1 MNLTYT
7 LTHAFPGSIW
17 SCSGSTAQ
25 EQYATLDWQGPGP
38 KPTFA
43 EIEAAWDKLQNP
55 PKPELFTTVTMGAL
69 RLALG
74 RDLCIQVG
82 AWIQGIQDATQKFQA
97 QTWWEYSPTV
107 RSNHTVVEQFRVAL
121 NKTPE
126 EVAAYFSAAYAID
139 NP

>member
-1 MNLTYT
+1 MDLSKAI
-7 LTHAFPGSIW
+7 AFCRPGASW
-17 SCSGSTAQ
+17 SLAGNEYSGLQ
-25 EQYATLDWQGPGP
+25 WHDIKQP
-38 KPTFA
+38 KPTL
-43 EIEAAWDKLQNP
+43 EELQAAWHDLNNP

-82 AWIQGIQDATQKFQA
+82 AWIQGIQDTTQKFQA

-107 RSNHTVVEQFRVAL
+107 RSNHPVVEQFRVAL

-139 NP
+139 NT

>member
-1 MNLTYT
+1 MDIAKALLHCRPGAEWT
-7 LTHAFPGSIW
+7 LNGLEYSGLIWHDTHQ
-17 SCSGSTAQ
+17 T
-25 EQYATLDWQGPGP
+25 
-38 KPTFA
+38 KPTLN
-43 EIEAAWDKLQNP
+43 ELDAAWADLNKPAP
-55 PKPELFTTVTMGAL
+55 PPEPVPLSVTMGAL

-82 AWIQGIQDATQKFQA
+82 AWIQGIQDTTQKFQA

-107 RSNHTVVEQFRVAL
+107 RSNHPVVEQFRIAL